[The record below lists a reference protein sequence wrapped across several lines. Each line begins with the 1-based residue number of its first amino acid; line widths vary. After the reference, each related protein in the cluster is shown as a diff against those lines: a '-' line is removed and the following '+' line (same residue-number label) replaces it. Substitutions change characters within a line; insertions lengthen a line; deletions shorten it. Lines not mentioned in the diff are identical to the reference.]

1 MFNKLAELRKEED
14 GFTLIELLV
23 VILIIGILAAIAIPV
38 FLNQQKAAVK
48 SSIQSDVRNTVSNV
62 ALAVTENKAPTD
74 ATKVQTDNNVV
85 TITGG
90 SAVADYTVSGKNIT
104 KLGGTDAAPTY
115 TYTFSSGTGK
125 YVTAGTGA

>member
-48 SSIQSDVRNTVSNV
+48 SSVQSDVRNTVSNV
-62 ALAVTENKAPTD
+62 ALAVTEGKAPTA
-74 ATKVQTDNNVV
+74 ATKVETDTNAVV
-85 TITGG
+85 ITGA
-90 SAVADYTVSGKNIT
+90 SAVADYTVSGSSPKVT
-104 KLGGTDAAPTY
+104 GY
-115 TYTFSSGTGK
+115 SYTFSSATGK
-125 YVTAGTGA
+125 YV

>member
-62 ALAVTENKAPTD
+62 ALAVTENKTP
-74 ATKVQTDNNVV
+74 ATATIVQTDNNVV
-85 TITGG
+85 TVTGA
-90 SAVADYTVSGKNIT
+90 SAVADYTVVGKNDT
-104 KLGGTDAAPTY
+104 KLGTGAY
-115 TYTFSSGTGK
+115 TYTFSSATGK
-125 YVTAGTGA
+125 YVTGPAATTTP